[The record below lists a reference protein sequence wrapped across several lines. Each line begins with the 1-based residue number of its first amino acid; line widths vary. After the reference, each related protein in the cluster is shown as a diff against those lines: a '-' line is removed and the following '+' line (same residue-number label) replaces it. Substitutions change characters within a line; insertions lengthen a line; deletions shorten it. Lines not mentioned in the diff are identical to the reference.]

1 MVEGER
7 GLQQYVSWF
16 NKIFR
21 IPSNQIQLEQV
32 WSLMVFFKSFYS
44 YWLETCNHN
53 NLVLLVKIGWITRIN
68 LSKCNRAFCM
78 MILRPYDLW
87 LGVDFSNVEK
97 IGDNKA
103 NLLDDIRIEFGTQVN
118 SFLFKNKL
126 NKMMNVWY
134 IN

>member
-1 MVEGER
+1 MVEGQC
-7 GLQQYVSWF
+7 GLQQYVSQF
-16 NKIFR
+16 NKTFM

-32 WSLMVFFKSFYS
+32 WSLMVLFKSFYS

-68 LSKCNRAFCM
+68 LSKCNHAFCM

-87 LGVDFSNVEK
+87 LGVDFSIVEK

-126 NKMMNVWY
+126 KKMMNVWY